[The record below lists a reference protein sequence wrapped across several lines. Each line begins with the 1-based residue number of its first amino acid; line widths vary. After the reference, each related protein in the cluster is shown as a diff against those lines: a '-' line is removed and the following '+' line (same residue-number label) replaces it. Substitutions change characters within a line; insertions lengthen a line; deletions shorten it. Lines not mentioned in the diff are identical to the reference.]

1 MTNNDQMREALEA
14 FVKAGGASP
23 RMGITRFSFWRL
35 DQLAKAF
42 DLAVAA
48 LSPSPS
54 KQEG

>member
-1 MTNNDQMREALEA
+1 MADDERMREALEA
-14 FVKAGGASP
+14 FLKAGGASP

-35 DQLAKAF
+35 DQLSKAF